1 MTSQPSGKQHFDRP
15 TLDQQPID
23 RRQMFRSTALAAA
36 SLAAGGAFARADEPA
51 TALSTAEK
59 TEALTSSGQ
68 RSSAVKYCLNMS
80 TIRGQALSVPAQVK
94 LAADLGY
101 DAIEPWIGE
110 LNKYLEA
117 GGTTADLKK
126 LIADSGLKVAS
137 AIGFA
142 EWIVDDDERR
152 AKGLETAKRDMQL
165 IADIGGTHI
174 AAPPAGATNQ
184 TDLNLF
190 KAAERYRKL
199 LEIGVEIGV
208 IPQVEVWGFSKS
220 LSRLGETMFVAV
232 ESGHPAAC
240 ILPDVYHIYK
250 GGSDFAG
257 LDMIRGSAIHCFH
270 MNDYPADPPRDTIN
284 DAARVFPGD
293 GIAPVTQI
301 LKNLFAGGFSGTLS
315 LELFNPQYWK
325 RPAAEV
331 AKEGLAK
338 MKASV
343 EKAIAS

>member
-1 MTSQPSGKQHFDRP
+1 MSSTHLRP
-15 TLDQQPID
+15 ASLD
-23 RRQMFRSTALAAA
+23 RRQMLQSTTLAAA
-36 SLAAGGAFARADEPA
+36 AWGVSSMMSHAEEPTAPLAATAKLARRAEP
-51 TALSTAEK
+51 
-59 TEALTSSGQ
+59 
-68 RSSAVKYCLNMS
+68 VKYCLNMS
-80 TIRGQALSVPAQVK
+80 TVRGQSLSVPQQVK
-94 LAADLGY
+94 LAADAGY
-101 DAIEPWIGE
+101 AAIEPWLGD

-117 GGTTADLKK
+117 GGTTAELKK
-126 LIADSGLKVAS
+126 MIADAGLTVDS

-152 AKGLETAKRDMQL
+152 AKGLEQAKRDMQL

-257 LDMIRGSAIHCFH
+257 LDMIRGAAIHCFH
-270 MNDYPADPPRDTIN
+270 MNDYPADPPRETIK
-284 DAARVFPGD
+284 DADRVFPGD
-293 GIAPVTQI
+293 GIAPITKI

-315 LELFNPQYWK
+315 LELFNPEYWK
-325 RPAAEV
+325 RPALEV
-331 AKEGLAK
+331 AQEGLAK